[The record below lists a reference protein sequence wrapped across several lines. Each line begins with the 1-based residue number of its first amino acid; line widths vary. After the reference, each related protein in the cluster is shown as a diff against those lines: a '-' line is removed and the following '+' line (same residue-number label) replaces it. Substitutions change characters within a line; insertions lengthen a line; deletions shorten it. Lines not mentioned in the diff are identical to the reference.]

1 MVRTLI
7 QLREPQAAYLKEQAA
22 AQDISVAEL
31 VRKSIDAMMKSPT
44 VASREEI
51 KRRALAA
58 AGTVHS
64 GGKNLAARHDEIFAE
79 ACRP

>member
-31 VRKSIDAMMKSPT
+31 VRKNIDAMMKSQV
-44 VASREEI
+44 VASRGEMR
-51 KRRALAA
+51 RRARNA
-58 AGTVHS
+58 AGKIHS
-64 GGKNLAARHDEIFAE
+64 GGKNLAARHDEIFAG